1 MVARIS
7 SIYGSVHHVIML
19 CVLLIPNLRY
29 MIAIRVTQQMD
40 AGGTHTQQMDAGGNA
55 SLILSDVKEIGQ
67 KRRLEEDDDIISK
80 LWIPPWRKGG
90 PLFNGYGPPPA
101 EYDYTLVTAEVD
113 HEGLGAF
120 KNQPFTSKGFHFA
133 GKLAGLPVHQMC
145 HYTNKTLT
153 DNNQVWNDCS
163 SDSMKHLYMDV
174 LGKSKPPK
182 EGRCLNMGP
191 YGNCMDVWI
200 NTPGGTG
207 DEPAVELP
215 PGARGGGR
223 RARVPLGQAPR
234 APRPAAE
241 ALRPAIREEGDHACT
256 ALFSIFRRNLQK
268 MNAEKAN
275 TRPLTKDERQAITTL
290 DTYLRGQK
298 DVLRF
303 TDHFDRWVQPQ
314 RCQGYPI
321 FYVKFGPALWEHLPH
336 FLRFLGVPEKFVP
349 EMVKDIPLERKRKT
363 PHYGE
368 NHPNTKK
375 CRAMYKD
382 LYERYDSFP
391 DAAIIQM

>member
-29 MIAIRVTQQMD
+29 MIAIRV
-40 AGGTHTQQMDAGGNA
+40 TQQMDAGGNA

-120 KNQPFTSKGFHFA
+120 KNQPFTSKGFHFV

-182 EGRCLNMGP
+182 EGRCLDMGP

-207 DEPAVELP
+207 TNLLWNFLRGHGVAAGEREFPWGKRLVHLAQPLKRCDLP
-215 PGARGGGR
+215 F
-223 RARVPLGQAPR
+223 VKK
-234 APRPAAE
+234 
-241 ALRPAIREEGDHACT
+241 AIMLMGDPCT